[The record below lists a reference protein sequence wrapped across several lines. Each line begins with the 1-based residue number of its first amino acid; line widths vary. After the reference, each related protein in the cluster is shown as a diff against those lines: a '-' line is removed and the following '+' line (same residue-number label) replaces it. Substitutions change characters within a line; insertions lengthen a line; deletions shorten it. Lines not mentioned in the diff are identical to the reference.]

1 MRRITLILTLALLLA
16 GKAEAQMTRGQLLR
30 KYYQITQL
38 HNSGK
43 DAEAIA
49 LCEEITAMYPKLPD
63 TYLRMAQI
71 YDEGGEQEL
80 ALLMYR
86 TYASLEMDDKKLKE
100 VNPRMTELEQKLGAK
115 SFEEQEKEQFE
126 KLMAETAASK
136 SETVIE
142 DVITTPAPAA
152 VTASSAPAITSSATS
167 LFDLSSLVASA
178 NTKEPEPEPEFETE
192 EPDIN
197 PDAAPEPEEGTAV
210 SLFDIAAVDFSSQPA
225 APAKP
230 VEPEPEPEPDEPE
243 PEITQEIQKE
253 AETILENAAK
263 TEVKPDCSTP
273 YLFSPHPDVVDGLQ
287 INRNAKFT
295 AKVTPKRSFSS
306 RSDLTGRW
314 ASSVFSPET
323 GREFIILDIDQMG
336 SSLSAMIDQE
346 SGLFLDKKNGMFKT
360 SWNAVKSIWSS
371 DGADFDAT
379 ELISSATRGDFSEE
393 SFDFT
398 FALKKHEKPNI
409 ASIGRDVM
417 DGLSLFIPFGALA
430 SRIGSTLL
438 NYAGRKMSNEK
449 FQTTINFSLKSVTE
463 NVLACSYIVSER
475 HTTADGSRDI
485 VIEERNFHMFRVPD
499 SYKPYTYSSNVQE
512 NALYRAMYTKLE
524 SETQTDPAKLFP
536 LAYLSYYG
544 VGMGK
549 KADEINRL
557 TKAVVQMQ
565 KLADTGCLRASAWL
579 IPVYYNL
586 SIDERHYPM
595 RMQRKKF
602 RELSDQQMST
612 MLMAYNPYVYGL
624 NGDIL
629 ASGNSDPEEIAAE
642 YEKGASQN
650 DAYSLYCLGKAYK
663 EGVIK
668 TRDLEKSLDCF
679 RKSANLGYADS
690 YWQIALAYKSGL
702 GVTSDYD
709 QYIHLLFQAIDAG
722 SIEAVDELSVAY
734 FWGIGVEHDVNMAQQ
749 VRRSYF
755 YLKNNIWRDV
765 LTLYGF
771 PSV

>member
-1 MRRITLILTLALLLA
+1 MKRHILLLTLFLLFVSA
-16 GKAEAQMTRGQLLR
+16 GSYAQMTRGQLLR

-49 LCEEITAMYPKLPD
+49 ICEEITSMYPKLPD

-71 YDEGGEQEL
+71 YDDGGENEL
-80 ALLMYR
+80 ALVMYR
-86 TYASLEMDDKKLKE
+86 TYTSLEMDDKKVAE
-100 VNPRMTELEQKLGAK
+100 IGPRMKELEEKLGAK
-115 SFEEQEKEQFE
+115 SFEQQEEEQFRE
-126 KLMAETAASK
+126 LMAQTAASAP
-136 SETVIE
+136 SQ
-142 DVITTPAPAA
+142 PAP
-152 VTASSAPAITSSATS
+152 TSDASPSLATNATS
-167 LFDLSSLVASA
+167 LFDLSALIASA
-178 NTKEPEPEPEFETE
+178 NTKEPEPEPE
-192 EPDIN
+192 
-197 PDAAPEPEEGTAV
+197 
-210 SLFDIAAVDFSSQPA
+210 
-225 APAKP
+225 
-230 VEPEPEPEPDEPE
+230 
-243 PEITQEIQKE
+243 PEIPQEIQKE
-253 AETILENAAK
+253 AESIVDKAVATA
-263 TEVKPDCSTP
+263 VKPDCDTP
-273 YLFSPHPDVVDGLQ
+273 YLSSPHPDVIDGLHLKRDATF
-287 INRNAKFT
+287 I

-306 RSDLTGRW
+306 KNDLIGKW
-314 ASSVFSPET
+314 ASSDVSLET
-323 GREFIILDIDQMG
+323 GREFVILDIDQMG
-336 SSLSAMIDQE
+336 NTLTAMLNDE
-346 SGLFLDKKNGMFKT
+346 SGLFLDKKNSMFKT

-371 DGADFDAT
+371 DGADFDAS
-379 ELISSATRGDFSEE
+379 ELKGNASRGDYSEE

-398 FALKKHEKPNI
+398 FALKKKDKPNV
-409 ASIGRDVM
+409 ASIGRDIM
-417 DGLSLFIPFGALA
+417 DGLSMVIPFGAIA

-485 VIEERNFHMFRVPD
+485 VIEERNFHLFRVPET
-499 SYKPYTYSSNVQE
+499 YKPYTYSSNVQE
-512 NALYRAMYTKLE
+512 NALYRAMYTRLE
-524 SETQTDPAKLFP
+524 TEAETNPSKLFP
-536 LAYLSYYG
+536 LAYMSYYG

-549 KADEINRL
+549 KADETDRL
-557 TKAVVQMQ
+557 SKSIVQMQ
-565 KLADTGCLRASAWL
+565 KLSEIGCLRASAWL

-586 SIDERHYPM
+586 SIDEKHYPM

-629 ASGNSDPEEIAAE
+629 ASGNSDPEEVAAE
-642 YEKGASQN
+642 YEKGAAQG
-650 DAYSLYCLGKAYK
+650 DAYSLYCLGRAYK

-668 TRDLEKSLDCF
+668 TRDLDQSMECF
-679 RKSANLGYADS
+679 RKSAEKGYADA

-702 GVTSDYD
+702 GVQSDYN
-709 QYIHLLFQAIDAG
+709 QYIHSLFQAIDAG
-722 SIEAVDELSVAY
+722 SIEAVDELSVAF
-734 FWGIGVEHDVNMAQQ
+734 FWGIGVNRDVEMAQQ
-749 VRRSYF
+749 VRRNYF